1 MPAVGRVLVVGAGIV
16 DPTLAC
22 ALSRRGVDVEIV
34 ELKPEFRI
42 PGAGMIL
49 QGTALRALR
58 DIDVVQDLAALGW
71 FDPSCT
77 IRFLDTLGEVVL
89 APPERNIVGE
99 GYPATLAVRR
109 QAVHEVLSAHVTKV
123 TCQSGWAPRSTV
135 STTAG
140 TASTQSFLT
149 EAAAVTTWS

>member
-1 MPAVGRVLVVGAGIV
+1 
-16 DPTLAC
+16 
-22 ALSRRGVDVEIV
+22 
-34 ELKPEFRI
+34 
-42 PGAGMIL
+42 MIL

-99 GYPATLAVRR
+99 GYSATLAVRR
-109 QAVHEVLSAHVTKV
+109 QAVHEVLSAHVAKV
-123 TCQSGWAPRSTV
+123 GVPIRMGATVDRLDDRGNGVDAVFSDGSSGRYDMVVGCDGIRSRV
-135 STTAG
+135 RALAFPGIEPEFAG
-140 TASTQSFLT
+140 FCNWRMILPCPD
-149 EAAAVTTWS
+149 AADGPVWM